1 MRKKTEIIDGVKHIY
16 LPCQFD
22 SFVPMKEKSVNPNRK
37 YKIIEGMK
45 VMVEENLNGIKVRYL
60 QYHEELCKQ

>member
-1 MRKKTEIIDGVKHIY
+1 MRIKKKIINGVIHVFI
-16 LPCQFD
+16 PTTFE
-22 SFVPMKEKSVNPNRK
+22 FTPMPKKPENTNRK

-60 QYHEELCKQ
+60 QHREELCE